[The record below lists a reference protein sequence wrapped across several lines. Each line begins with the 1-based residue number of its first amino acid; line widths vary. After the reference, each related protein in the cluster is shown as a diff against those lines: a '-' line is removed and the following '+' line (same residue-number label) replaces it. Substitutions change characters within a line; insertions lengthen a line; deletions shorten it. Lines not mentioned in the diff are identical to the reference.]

1 MRKIRRIAQFKQDY
15 KREKRGQH
23 KLTLDNE
30 LTMTIKLLVIDGELP
45 ISMHDDTII
54 GNLKDS
60 RDCHIKPYL
69 LLIYRKTKDN
79 ILELIR
85 LGFHGKLGF

>member
-1 MRKIRRIAQFKQDY
+1 
-15 KREKRGQH
+15 
-23 KLTLDNE
+23 
-30 LTMTIKLLVIDGELP
+30 
-45 ISMHDDTII
+45 MHDDTII